1 MQQFNIMELLTEHFQ
16 AGGDIMIALLLLSLI
31 MWTLAIY
38 KSLRFFRE
46 SNKELSPAK
55 CLEMYE
61 NEPQSCKIKLPVW
74 QFDILSEHMDANGND
89 PDLNRELLKSIR
101 VRHEFTTM
109 CNIGTILILAAA
121 APLLGLL
128 GTVTGMISTFDV
140 IAQFGTGNARAL
152 ASGISEALVTTQS
165 GLVAAVPGL
174 ILGGILLRKG
184 EKLKSRMELFCIC
197 LQEQTDSLSTQK
209 GIAR

>member
-1 MQQFNIMELLTEHFQ
+1 MQQYNIIERLTEHFQ
-16 AGGDIMIALLLLSLI
+16 AGGDIMIALLILSLI

-38 KSLRFFRE
+38 KSLHFFRE
-46 SNKELSPAK
+46 SGKEQSPAK
-55 CLEMYE
+55 CLEMYKNAPE
-61 NEPQSCKIKLPVW
+61 DCKNKLPLW
-74 QFDILSEHMDANGND
+74 QFDILSEHMDASGDD
-89 PDLNRELLKSIR
+89 PELNREFLKSKR

-140 IAQFGTGNARAL
+140 IAQFGTGNSRAL
-152 ASGISEALVTTQS
+152 ASGISEALITTQS

-184 EKLKSRMELFCIC
+184 EKLKARMELFCIC
-197 LQEQTDSLSTQK
+197 LQEQTDSLKIQR
-209 GIAR
+209 G